1 MVSETDFGLRGWA
14 ALPSFDGVG
23 LLKPGVLDAMQEHP
37 LLPGESAWG
46 TRNLLH
52 ALILGTRPKTVLEVG
67 SHIGSA
73 SVVIGSALKA
83 NGFGRSF
90 HLEPQKHCFD
100 ILKSFLEMAEVD
112 EISIPLMLFSTDPKL
127 EDIVG
132 RDVDLI
138 FLDANHSYSNA
149 LSDLLVCDRLLAKQG
164 IVLIDDV
171 GSPHSAN
178 ICGEGRGGVRQA
190 LLDFVGARPD
200 YSVIFLEPP
209 FWLNPCGLALLAR
222 KPADAMY

>member
-1 MVSETDFGLRGWA
+1 MVKEADFGLRGWA
-14 ALPSFDGVG
+14 ALPSFDGQG
-23 LLKPGVLDAMQEHP
+23 LLRPGVFEAMQKHP
-37 LLPGESAWG
+37 LLRGESAWG

-83 NGFGRSF
+83 NGFGKSY
-90 HLEPQKHCFD
+90 HLEPQQHYFD
-100 ILKSFLEMAEVD
+100 VLSSFLNMAEL
-112 EISIPLMLFSTDPKL
+112 EGISNPLQLFSTDPRL
-127 EDIVG
+127 VSIIGD
-132 RDVDLI
+132 DVDLI
-138 FLDANHSYSNA
+138 FLDADHSYSNA
-149 LSDLLVCDRLLAKQG
+149 LADLRVCDQLLAEQG
-164 IVLIDDV
+164 LILLDDV
-171 GSPHSAN
+171 SAQHSAN

-190 LLDFVGARPD
+190 LLDFVKENST

-222 KPADAMY
+222 KPKDTFG